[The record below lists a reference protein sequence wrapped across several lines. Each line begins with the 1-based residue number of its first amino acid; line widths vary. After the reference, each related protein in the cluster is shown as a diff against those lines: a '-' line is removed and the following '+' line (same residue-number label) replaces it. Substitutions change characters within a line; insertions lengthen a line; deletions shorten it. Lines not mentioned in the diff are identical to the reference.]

1 MNMKVKDQ
9 NHILCIDDDDKIR
22 DLITKFLIKNNFH
35 VSSAN
40 SSFDAH
46 KLIEFYNFDLII
58 LDIMMPKV
66 DGISFL
72 KEFRKKNI
80 KTPILM
86 LSALSDIK
94 KKVSTYKFGCDDYLV
109 KPFEPME
116 LILRIN
122 KLLSPRLNLKIRKK
136 IIFGDFEF
144 DINLQELRRKKSLI
158 NLTNK
163 EAMILNYLGKNLN
176 SPISRLDIAENLK
189 ITENL
194 RNVDVFIARLRK
206 KIENTDGSSFLKT
219 VRGKGYM
226 LKSDY
231 EINN

>member
-35 VSSAN
+35 VSSVN

-46 KLIEFYNFDLII
+46 KLIEFYNYDLII

-144 DINLQELRRKKSLI
+144 DLNLQELRRKKSLI

-176 SPISRLDIAENLK
+176 SPISRMDIAENLK
-189 ITENL
+189 ITEHI